1 MIRALRLCL
10 LCLPL
15 VACGRDQENV
25 ADRVASA
32 AAPSARAADAPRPA
46 APALLQQEVV
56 RLAENFD
63 GEVGVAVKD
72 LREGWVAGWRADDVF
87 PQQSVI
93 KIWLAVAILD
103 AAERGDLS
111 LDEPMLVRVEDLSLF
126 NQPIRAIVMRDGE
139 FRTTLGELLRRSL
152 ANSDNAA
159 TDVLFRRLGGGAE
172 AQEILDRKGVKGV
185 RVGIQER
192 VLQPSISGLRWR
204 PEYSD
209 PTTFKQAREAVSD
222 EIRRA
227 AWERYQRAPLDGA
240 TPRATV
246 NALDALKEGRLLEP
260 ASTDHLLRIMFESR
274 AGRARLKAGL
284 KEGWSISHKTGTGP
298 DYAGKTAGFNDVGL
312 LTAPDGRTYAVA
324 VYIGETGR
332 PVPERQRLIAD
343 VARAV
348 VAHWEQAHGPAP
360 QQTEAAGANRPPA

>member
-1 MIRALRLCL
+1 M
-10 LCLPL
+10 
-15 VACGRDQENV
+15 
-25 ADRVASA
+25 ADRVSSA
-32 AAPSARAADAPRPA
+32 AAPRAQAAAAPPARPA
-46 APALLQQEVV
+46 PDEVQQAVEALG
-56 RLAENFD
+56 RGFD
-63 GEVGVAVKD
+63 GEVGIAVRD
-72 LREGWVAGWRADDVF
+72 LREGWTASWRGADAF

-93 KIWLAVAILD
+93 KIWLAVAVLD
-103 AAERGDLS
+103 AAERGELD
-111 LDEPMLVRVEDLSLF
+111 LDEAVVVRPEDLSLF
-126 NQPIRAIVMRDGE
+126 NQPIRAIVVRDGE

-159 TDVLFRRLGGGAE
+159 TDILFRRLGGGAKV
-172 AQEILDRKGVKGV
+172 QDILDRKGVEGV
-185 RVGIQER
+185 RVGVQER

-209 PTTFKQAREAVSD
+209 PTTFKNAREAVP
-222 EIRRA
+222 EPVRTA
-227 AWERYQRAPLDGA
+227 AWERYQRKPLDGA
-240 TPRATV
+240 TPVATV
-246 NALDALKEGRLLEP
+246 QALEALREGRLLRP
-260 ASTDHLLRIMFESR
+260 DSTAHLLRIMFESR

-284 KEGWSISHKTGTGP
+284 EEGWSISHKTGTGP

-348 VAHWEQAHGPAP
+348 VAHWNASQAPKAQEQAQATPA
-360 QQTEAAGANRPPA
+360 RKPAE